1 MGLISRVSSRTYRNF
16 FQKKKHG
23 YRSARSKR
31 RRKERISSQLGKI
44 YGQSNSCEVSRGR
57 EVTGILKGCDTLMNL
72 VLDQTTE
79 FKNELDDPYK
89 KSGDERN
96 LGLVVCRGT
105 SINMVSPKDGME
117 QISNPFIRQ

>member
-1 MGLISRVSSRTYRNF
+1 MATEVHGRNTG
-16 FQKKKHG
+16 KKESVLNLEKFMDKAIHVKFHG
-23 YRSARSKR
+23 
-31 RRKERISSQLGKI
+31 
-44 YGQSNSCEVSRGR
+44 GR

-89 KSGDERN
+89 KTGEERN

-117 QISNPFIRQ
+117 QISNPFIQQ

>member
-16 FQKKKHG
+16 FFTTKKMATEVHG
-23 YRSARSKR
+23 
-31 RRKERISSQLGKI
+31 RKGGGKKESVLNLEKFMDKAI
-44 YGQSNSCEVSRGR
+44 HVKFHGGR
-57 EVTGILKGCDTLMNL
+57 EVTGISKGCDTLMNL

-105 SINMVSPKDGME
+105 SINMVSPKDGM
-117 QISNPFIRQ
+117 